1 MRNASRKGQ
10 TLRRGWFLIQLLAL
24 ALVCGCATVDEP
36 ISDPVPEPATQL
48 TAEPAVVFSLEGF
61 SFEDEAVTLP
71 SSASVQLDPEGR
83 LGHRFHGNVNY
94 LRHLHDHDGEAMIR
108 AFDERHYAPGKFLEL
123 IWDREY
129 AGKWLDAATRT
140 AASTGNDAQLAM
152 VDAFAAA
159 VRQRQHPDGYL
170 GVKLPTDRELD
181 KWEQDWDL
189 WNQWNALM
197 GFLTHYE
204 LRGDRHSLET
214 ASRIGAWIVKTY
226 SPIGDENARFFEAGE
241 NGFTNVVVI
250 GQLVRLY
257 RHTGNEGL
265 IEFVRQVIQHFPPIQ
280 RMRTSGEPERGHGYM
295 LSAILGGAAEF
306 AQVTQDNETL
316 AWVEEVWQ
324 RMASDHLFPTGSLG
338 AGESRG
344 SGKLTDRADAPYQE
358 TCATTEWIFFTQSLY
373 AITGR
378 ARYVEALEQ
387 TFFNALLAAQSVDGM
402 KWTYFL
408 PLRYHKDWFHGPTK
422 CCYWSGPKGIARFPQ
437 SIYATKDNIVYVNFF
452 ETSHATLSTRGAEV
466 RIAQDSE
473 FPENGRSRVTMET
486 PSGWKGTL
494 RIRVPSWT
502 TEFEVDLNGERAAK
516 STDTSGYCDI
526 NLPESTK
533 HQVEVRFSIP
543 IVREPFANGYFMRRG
558 PEVLSIDVR
567 DNIETS
573 LSWVSF
579 PAEVVLQP
587 ADSDG
592 SRRRYRADLEYV
604 SSGEPR
610 SFMFTPYADAGND
623 GAAFQTVFRLAKEGD

>member
-1 MRNASRKGQ
+1 MRKEC
-10 TLRRGWFLIQLLAL
+10 FLIQLLAL

-36 ISDPVPEPATQL
+36 ISDPVSEPVAQHSV
-48 TAEPAVVFSLEGF
+48 EPAVAFSLQDF
-61 SFEDEAVTLP
+61 SFEDAAVTLP
-71 SSASVQLDPEGR
+71 LSASVQLDPEGR

-214 ASRIGAWIVKTY
+214 ASRIGAWILKTY
-226 SPIGDENARFFEAGE
+226 SPVESGEARFFNAAEEGATAE
-241 NGFTNVVVI
+241 DKGFTNVVVI

-257 RHTGNEGL
+257 RHTGNEDL
-265 IEFVRQVIQHFPPIQ
+265 LEFVRQVIQHYAPIQ
-280 RMRTSGEPERGHGYM
+280 RMRSTGKPERGHGYM

-338 AGESRG
+338 EGESLRG
-344 SGKLTDRADAPYQE
+344 GKFTDRADAPYQE

-437 SIYATKDNIVYVNFF
+437 SIYATKDDIIYVNFF
-452 ETSHATLSTRGAEV
+452 ETSRATLTTRSGKV
-466 RIAQDSE
+466 RIDQQSE
-473 FPENGRSRVTMET
+473 FPEIGRSSVTMET
-486 PSGWKGTL
+486 PAGWNGTL
-494 RIRVPSWT
+494 RIRVPSWSAD
-502 TEFEVDLNGERAAK
+502 FQVYLNGERAAK
-516 STDTSGYCDI
+516 PVVANGYCDV

-543 IVREPFANGYFMRRG
+543 IVREPFADGYFMRRG
-558 PEVLSIDVR
+558 PEILSVDVR
-567 DNIETS
+567 DNIET
-573 LSWVSF
+573 LLNWITF
-579 PAEVVLQP
+579 PEEMALQP
-587 ADSDG
+587 TDPDG
-592 SRRRYRADLEYV
+592 SRRRYSADLEYV

-610 SFMFTPYADAGND
+610 SMMFTPYADAGNE
-623 GAAFQTVFRLAKEGD
+623 GAAFRTVFPLAKEED